1 MKEQGDMFTNVMAFC
16 PSNYTR
22 EYLLDIFNSVYG
34 FEGRGIVDV
43 LSDSARKAVNTG
55 EGDYFKILREALIAL
70 VAQDNQN
77 QNNSIQIYKP

>member
-1 MKEQGDMFTNVMAFC
+1 
-16 PSNYTR
+16 
-22 EYLLDIFNSVYG
+22 LDIFNSVYG

-55 EGDYFKILREALIAL
+55 EGDYFKILREALVAL